1 MHSTFTSSH
10 TLWSTTATWL
20 STARSA
26 TCYTSRE
33 MAALER
39 IYTGNG
45 GTPTHGFSSGSFI
58 HTADRN
64 FLIKCWIKMLTQKRY
79 LGN

>member
-10 TLWSTTATWL
+10 TLWATTKTWL

-26 TCYTSRE
+26 TCYTTSE

-39 IYTGNG
+39 IYTGNSAS
-45 GTPTHGFSSGSFI
+45 HGFSAGTSI

-64 FLIKCWIKMLTQKRY
+64 FLIAMWTKMLTAKNY
-79 LGN
+79 LGA